1 VGSAAEITG
10 GSAET
15 TSSLGGARANPV
27 PLEVPVNATG
37 TRPGS
42 NPEKRELFS
51 EDTETVLVFADGA
64 IIRLSAAV
72 ATGQLIFLT
81 HKQTKVEVVCQVV
94 GKRVYRPT
102 NCYVELQFTEP
113 MTGFWGVEFPAVE
126 PGKMIATPSV
136 NGESTE
142 SIEAVESAEIT
153 EDGAEVHAPMPSDKE
168 VEELREEV
176 ELLRKQLQELKQ
188 AEDSAKAVAKMAEP
202 VEHAPAPVA
211 ATPDPV
217 VPPAIAMSLPRA
229 AEKPVLMDA
238 NEPAP
243 TFTAPVT
250 GPPPT
255 PLPTPPVQVA
265 PQTPMAPPPAL
276 ARTFGLSSDVAEAN
290 RNAQKAV
297 EARKP
302 PTPMALP
309 NRVVEKIDPEQEVID
324 QLLPQPALDFSKAP
338 KFVRS
343 EDPNDPY
350 SIYKPTRAKMGKW
363 TLTALALVLVG
374 AVTIGVWK
382 LGVVQN
388 LMTAR
393 QRKAAAAAQSVPTA
407 PAVTAKTVAPVAV
420 AGTNEAKAVET
431 ATPGTAGAA
440 AVTPET
446 TAPAAVVS
454 AEQLKEIVKGSAG
467 KTAKAADFHAAGPS
481 PDVTS
486 KVPEKNT
493 AGASRKA
500 AGKKKAAEVAEQKE
514 APVEPVIP
522 DDAPVEPAKLLKG
535 VNPIYPPDAMRNFIT
550 GDVRLKAE
558 IGADGK
564 IGNIE
569 VVSGPADLLP
579 AALDAMK
586 QYVYAPATKGG
597 KGIGSTVK
605 VTIKFWFDP

>member
-1 VGSAAEITG
+1 MGSAAEITG
-10 GSAET
+10 GSAEP

-27 PLEVPVNATG
+27 PLEFPVNATG

-42 NPEKRELFS
+42 SPEKRELFS
-51 EDTETVLVFADGA
+51 EDTETVLVFVDGA

-81 HKQTKVEVVCQVV
+81 NKQTKVEVVCQVV

-126 PGKMIATPSV
+126 PGKMIATPSLS
-136 NGESTE
+136 GESTE

-188 AEDSAKAVAKMAEP
+188 AEDSAKAVARMAEP
-202 VEHAPAPVA
+202 VEHGPGPVAAAPVA
-211 ATPDPV
+211 AA
-217 VPPAIAMSLPRA
+217 PPAIAMSLPRA
-229 AEKPVLMDA
+229 AEKPELMDA

-243 TFTAPVT
+243 TVT
-250 GPPPT
+250 PAAAAPPT
-255 PLPTPPVQVA
+255 VPPPTPPVQ
-265 PQTPMAPPPAL
+265 MAPPPAL
-276 ARTFGLSSDVAEAN
+276 DKTFGLASDVAEAN
-290 RNAQKAV
+290 RNEQRAV

-302 PTPMALP
+302 QTPMALP

-363 TLTALALVLVG
+363 TLVALVMVLV
-374 AVTIGVWK
+374 ATLTASVWK

-393 QRKAAAAAQSVPTA
+393 QRKAAVAAQTMPTA
-407 PAVTAKTVAPVAV
+407 PAVTAKTVAPGPV
-420 AGTNEAKAVET
+420 AGTNASKEVET
-431 ATPGTAGAA
+431 ATPGTAAA
-440 AVTPET
+440 ATVTPET
-446 TAPAAVVS
+446 TAPSAVVA
-454 AEQLKEIVKGSAG
+454 AERPKEIVKGSAG
-467 KTAKAADFHAAGPS
+467 KTAKASDFHAAGP
-481 PDVTS
+481 T
-486 KVPEKNT
+486 
-493 AGASRKA
+493 
-500 AGKKKAAEVAEQKE
+500 
-514 APVEPVIP
+514 
-522 DDAPVEPAKLLKG
+522 
-535 VNPIYPPDAMRNFIT
+535 PDATAKTVEKTARALRERRLRKRR
-550 GDVRLKAE
+550 RLKWL
-558 IGADGK
+558 
-564 IGNIE
+564 
-569 VVSGPADLLP
+569 SRRRLLRRRRSR
-579 AALDAMK
+579 MMRR
-586 QYVYAPATKGG
+586 
-597 KGIGSTVK
+597 
-605 VTIKFWFDP
+605 

>member
-1 VGSAAEITG
+1 
-10 GSAET
+10 
-15 TSSLGGARANPV
+15 V

-51 EDTETVLVFADGA
+51 EDTDTVLVFVDGA

-81 HKQTKVEVVCQVV
+81 NKQTKVEVVCQVV

-113 MTGFWGVEFPAVE
+113 MKDFWGVEFPAVE
-126 PGKMIATPSV
+126 PGKMIATPPVSS
-136 NGESTE
+136 ESSE

-176 ELLRKQLQELKQ
+176 ELLRKQLQEMKQ

-202 VEHAPAPVA
+202 VPVPLPAAPVA
-211 ATPDPV
+211 AAPAPP
-217 VPPAIAMSLPRA
+217 PPAIAMSLPRA
-229 AEKPVLMDA
+229 AEKTEVMDP

-243 TFTAPVT
+243 TFTPAKVA
-250 GPPPT
+250 PPT
-255 PLPTPPVQVA
+255 PVPIP
-265 PQTPMAPPPAL
+265 PQTAMAPPPVL
-276 ARTFGLSSDVAEAN
+276 AKTFGLSSDVAEAK
-290 RNAQKAV
+290 RNEQKAV

-302 PTPMALP
+302 QTPMALP
-309 NRVVEKIDPEQEVID
+309 NRLVEKIDPEQEVID

-363 TLTALALVLVG
+363 TLTALIVVLVG
-374 AVTIGVWK
+374 TVTAGVWK

-388 LMTAR
+388 LMAAR
-393 QRKAAAAAQSVPTA
+393 RSKAAVAAQSVATT
-407 PAVTAKTVAPVAV
+407 PAVAAKSIVAAPTVAANAVETGKPGAATAAVSAPETAVPAAPTPVDAGAAKTIVKGSDRKTAKASDFHV
-420 AGTNEAKAVET
+420 AGPTPDATAKAVEKNS
-431 ATPGTAGAA
+431 GA
-440 AVTPET
+440 
-446 TAPAAVVS
+446 
-454 AEQLKEIVKGSAG
+454 
-467 KTAKAADFHAAGPS
+467 
-481 PDVTS
+481 
-486 KVPEKNT
+486 
-493 AGASRKA
+493 ASRKA
-500 AGKKKAAEVAEQKE
+500 GGKKKTADVAEQKE
-514 APVEPVIP
+514 TPVEAVIP
-522 DDAPVEPAKLLKG
+522 DDAPVEPAKLLKA
-535 VNPIYPPDAMRNFIT
+535 VNPIYPPEAMRNFIT

-569 VVSGPADLLP
+569 VVSGPPDLLP

-586 QYVYAPATKGG
+586 QYVYTPATKGG